1 MADISSEGRRDF
13 KQPSESSPS
22 TNIRPNVG
30 QHPNTQQGPY
40 GQFEHT
46 PFDVGYD
53 HTPFTSVN
61 PPSSVGVSS
70 KYIHPFMLERFIDEN
85 ENPRL
90 RIYSGVL
97 FTSINVIQTEIQ
109 SDITS
114 SGNTADKFVTIF
126 KQKPV
131 EGLNPQVVND
141 PNGNPLT
148 ALQDEDGN
156 DTVNKAYDF
165 PVGQAYGTYYLSWSV
180 NIGSEQSASVT
191 VSNIKL
197 FRHAATVEDT
207 KLGEARQ
214 VDSSG
219 NPLSNA
225 VDTNLQDLARDNAQ
239 MDSTYYVKLGKSFD
253 PAQGSTN
260 NKTIEQIIHENIY
273 WQPVI
278 VGASPPS

>member
-1 MADISSEGRRDF
+1 MADVSSEGKRDF

-22 TNIRPNVG
+22 TNIRPDVG
-30 QHPNTQQGPY
+30 QNPNTQQGPY

-46 PFDVGYD
+46 AFDASYD

-70 KYIHPFMLERFIDEN
+70 KYIHPFMLERFVDEN

-97 FTSINVIQTEIQ
+97 FTSINVIQTEVQ
-109 SDITS
+109 SDTTS

-126 KQKPV
+126 KQKPI
-131 EGLNPQVVND
+131 EGLNPQEVMD
-141 PNGNPLT
+141 PNGNSLT

-165 PVGQAYGTYYLSWSV
+165 PVGQAYGTYYLSWR
-180 NIGSEQSASVT
+180 IDMGSLQAASVT

-197 FRHAATVEDT
+197 FRHAATVSDT
-207 KLGEARQ
+207 KIGEARQ
-214 VDSSG
+214 VDING
-219 NPLSNA
+219 NPISNA
-225 VDTNLQDLARDNAQ
+225 IDTNLQNMARDASQVEGN
-239 MDSTYYVKLGKSFD
+239 YFVKLGQSFD
-253 PAQGSTN
+253 PSQASTN

-273 WQPVI
+273 WQPLIIGPTQV
-278 VGASPPS
+278 S

>member
-1 MADISSEGRRDF
+1 MADVSSEGRRDF

-22 TNIRPNVG
+22 TNIRPDVG
-30 QHPNTQQGPY
+30 QNPNTQQGPY

-46 PFDVGYD
+46 AFDASYD

-70 KYIHPFMLERFIDEN
+70 KYIHPFMLERFVDEN

-97 FTSINVIQTEIQ
+97 FTSINVIQTEI
-109 SDITS
+109 SADTTS
-114 SGNTADKFVTIF
+114 SGNTSDKFVTIF
-126 KQKPV
+126 NQKAIQ
-131 EGLNPQVVND
+131 GLNPQEVND
-141 PNGNPLT
+141 PDGNSLT

-165 PVGQAYGTYYLSWSV
+165 PVGQAYGTYYVTWSV
-180 NIGSEQSASVT
+180 NISSNQAANVT

-197 FRHAATVEDT
+197 FRHAATVSDT
-207 KLGEARQ
+207 KIGATSQINSTGNPVNPVDANLHDMARDSSQ
-214 VDSSG
+214 VDG
-219 NPLSNA
+219 
-225 VDTNLQDLARDNAQ
+225 
-239 MDSTYYVKLGKSFD
+239 TYYVKLGQSFD
-253 PAQGSTN
+253 PSQAGTN
-260 NKTIEQIIHENIY
+260 NKTIEQIVHENIY

-278 VGASPPS
+278 VGEPL